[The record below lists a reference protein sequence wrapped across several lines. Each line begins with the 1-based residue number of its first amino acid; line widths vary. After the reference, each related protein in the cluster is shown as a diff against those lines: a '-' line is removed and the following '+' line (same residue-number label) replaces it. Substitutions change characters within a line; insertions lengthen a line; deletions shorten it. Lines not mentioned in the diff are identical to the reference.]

1 MSFLAA
7 FNRMCRGSTVRFR
20 VLAGWLR
27 TGLHLGLLVS
37 LAVCWSEDPGL
48 GLPATAS
55 PKGPIEKNPAGQGWP
70 GILERVRA
78 KALTYTDQLP
88 NFICQQTT
96 QRFIRSVSPVNRHAV
111 WRKTDSFVAELS
123 FYDKKENYEIVSI
136 NQRSA
141 KGETIEKLAGEHS
154 TGEFVSALRGLFEP
168 NAKAVF
174 RPKGTKKINKVQT
187 LCIAFEVPREKSKR
201 SISYNDQTIIT
212 AYRGKCWVDPV
223 SYQVV
228 RLEKKAVDIPR
239 GFPVNRFDVLIEYA
253 PVRIAA
259 ASHWLPKKAQVWID
273 GWRWLSAESGILLH
287 TKHIIQFDGYRRFE
301 TGVKLMIE

>member
-37 LAVCWSEDPGL
+37 LAVCWSKDPGL

-55 PKGPIEKNPAGQGWP
+55 PQGQIEKNPAGQGWP

-111 WRKTDSFVAELS
+111 WRKTDSFVAALS
-123 FYDKKENYEIVSI
+123 FYDMKEHYEIVSI
-136 NQRSA
+136 NQRAA
-141 KGETIEKLAGEHS
+141 KGETIEKLSGEHS
-154 TGEFVSALRGLFEP
+154 TGEFLSALRGLFEP

-174 RPKGTKKINKVQT
+174 RQEGTKKINKVRT
-187 LCIAFEVPREKSKR
+187 LCIAFEVPRETSKR
-201 SISYNDQTIIT
+201 SITYNDQTIIT

-228 RLEKKAVDIPR
+228 RLEKKAVDLPR
-239 GFPVNRFDVLIEYA
+239 GFPVNRFDVSIEYA
-253 PVRIAA
+253 PAKIAEDF
-259 ASHWLPKKAQVWID
+259 HWLPKEAQVWID
-273 GWRWLSAESGILLH
+273 GWRWLSAKRGLQLH